1 MRYLIISLGLLVNLP
16 SWACPDTPPQTE
28 RPEDFVPL
36 RAIAPN
42 IQQDL
47 RYISSDNFLG
57 RPVAGYAQAQCWLT
71 RPAAK
76 ALAKVQAE
84 LETEGLGLK
93 VFDCYRPQRA
103 VDDFMRWADGPVG
116 PNAKLYYPDVHQ
128 SQLIP
133 QGYIA
138 ACSGHSRGS
147 TVDLTI
153 IYKNPALGPEAG
165 NLRGC
170 AGSGA
175 GELNMGSGYD
185 CFGPY
190 SHTLGELV
198 AGEVRENRWR
208 LKQIMERHGF
218 KNFRKEWWHYT
229 LIDEP
234 DPATW
239 FDFLPD

>member
-1 MRYLIISLGLLVNLP
+1 MRYLIIGLGLLVNLP

-36 RAIAPN
+36 RAIAPD

-47 RYISSDNFLG
+47 RYVSSDNFLG
-57 RPVAGYAQAQCWLT
+57 RPVAGYSKAQCWLT
-71 RPAAK
+71 RPAAE
-76 ALAKVQAE
+76 ALARVQAE
-84 LETEGLGLK
+84 LESSQLGLK

-103 VDDFMRWADGPVG
+103 VDDFMRWAEGPVG
-116 PNAKLYYPDVHQ
+116 PHAEQYYPDVHQ
-128 SQLIP
+128 TQLIP

-153 IYKNPALGPEAG
+153 VYRHPTASSGRA

-170 AGSGA
+170 AGPGD

-185 CFGPY
+185 CFGPE

-198 AGEVRENRWR
+198 AGEVRVNRLQ
-208 LKQIMERHGF
+208 LKQVMERQGF
-218 KNFRKEWWHYT
+218 KNFSKEWWHYT
-229 LIDEP
+229 LKDEP
-234 DPATW
+234 YPGTW
-239 FDFLPD
+239 FDFLPE